1 MIGLSLVLFLYILY
15 LYINKKFDYLPKKV
29 VQTQLYLVA
38 LFLIINLINQTYFTD
53 LYIFKSSSFIWTS
66 FYFYIGIIYA
76 KVKNENVRYLNLLS
90 SSTYIVYILSSVHFP
105 DFLWNIF

>member
-15 LYINKKFDYLPKKV
+15 LYINKKFDYLPKQV

-53 LYIFKSSSFIWTS
+53 LYIFKSSSLYGLHFI
-66 FYFYIGIIYA
+66 F
-76 KVKNENVRYLNLLS
+76 
-90 SSTYIVYILSSVHFP
+90 ILE
-105 DFLWNIF
+105 